1 MDSFFGN
8 YCRITVVYYELK
20 QKKGTSMKKII
31 KILSFILLQITIIF
45 LTIVIT
51 LDSDKKIDQLNF
63 YKMEKEQ
70 LEEKIAKQEK
80 KTEELINELNETKRK
95 ERRNHNAGRTD

>member
-1 MDSFFGN
+1 
-8 YCRITVVYYELK
+8 
-20 QKKGTSMKKII
+20 MKKTI

-51 LDSDKKIDQLNF
+51 LDSDKRIDQLNF

-70 LEEKIAKQEK
+70 LKEKITRQDK
-80 KTEELINELNETKRK
+80 KIEALINELNETKKK
-95 ERRNHNAGRTD
+95 ERRY

>member
-1 MDSFFGN
+1 
-8 YCRITVVYYELK
+8 
-20 QKKGTSMKKII
+20 MKKII

-51 LDSDKKIDQLNF
+51 LDSDKRIDQLNF

-70 LEEKIAKQEK
+70 LEEKITRQDK
-80 KTEELINELNETKRK
+80 KIEDLINELNETKKK
-95 ERRNHNAGRTD
+95 ERRSQDARGTN

>member
-1 MDSFFGN
+1 
-8 YCRITVVYYELK
+8 
-20 QKKGTSMKKII
+20 MKKTI
-31 KILSFILLQITIIF
+31 KILIFILLQITIIF

-70 LEEKIAKQEK
+70 LEEKITKQDK
-80 KTEELINELNETKRK
+80 KIEALINELNETKKK
-95 ERRNHNAGRTD
+95 ERRNKNARGTN